1 MRPGASKSIA
11 RAVDA
16 ASLIICRGQSD
27 DIEVLMGRR
36 RSRASFAPSM
46 YVFPGGMLESADSK
60 LSPPIPFNAA
70 NLGSA
75 VTNKIHALAL
85 TAIRETFEET
95 GLLLG
100 QKGELAR
107 VSHPT
112 WEQCRHSGMVPAPRQ
127 LKFLGRAITP
137 AAAPKRFH
145 ARFFVAALEHF
156 SGSLIGNGEL
166 LDLRWV
172 PLARTSDL
180 PMLDVTEFML
190 EELARFLQGPRQRT
204 PLMSYRRG
212 KTLIRYE

>member
-1 MRPGASKSIA
+1 MRADTSSSIT

-16 ASLIICRGQSD
+16 ASLIIYRGQRAG
-27 DIEVLMGRR
+27 IEVLMGRR
-36 RSRASFAPSM
+36 GNRASFAPSM
-46 YVFPGGMLESADSK
+46 YVFPGGILELADSK
-60 LSPPIPFNAA
+60 LSAPTSFNADA
-70 NLGSA
+70 MGRA
-75 VTNKIHALAL
+75 VSNKIHALAH

-100 QKGELAR
+100 QKGELAK
-107 VSHPT
+107 VVHPS
-112 WEQCRHSGMVPAPRQ
+112 WEQCRLDGMAPAPHQ
-127 LKFLGRAITP
+127 LKYLGRAITP
-137 AAAPKRFH
+137 ATAPKRFH

-156 SGSLIGNGEL
+156 SGSLVGNGEL

-172 PLARTSDL
+172 RLAGASDL

-190 EELARFLQGPRQRT
+190 KELAHFLQGPRQRT

>member
-1 MRPGASKSIA
+1 MRPDTSSCTA

-16 ASLIICRGQSD
+16 ASLIICRGQSGA
-27 DIEVLMGRR
+27 IEVLVGRR
-36 RSRASFAPSM
+36 RSRASFAPSV
-46 YVFPGGMLESADSK
+46 YVFPGGMLESADRK
-60 LSPPIPFNAA
+60 LSPPIPFNADK
-70 NLGSA
+70 LGSA

-100 QKGELAR
+100 QNGEFAK
-107 VSHPT
+107 VVQPT
-112 WEQCRHSGMVPAPRQ
+112 WEQCRHNGMVPAPHL
-127 LKFLGRAITP
+127 LKYLGRAITP

-145 ARFFVAALEHF
+145 ARFFVAEFEHF
-156 SGSLIGNGEL
+156 SGTLIGNGEL

-172 PLARTSDL
+172 PLARYSDL

-190 EELARFLQGPRQRT
+190 EELARFLQGPRQKT